1 MATQEVSQLYSAPAG
16 TRLGWFSPVLL
27 SGLLL
32 NYQLYS
38 HTFNLFSKPSCLLP
52 IHLIVCVHE
61 RTLLA
66 VNVKT
71 SALDSSARGHICG
84 QATALCSASKD
95 SFQTQVLACWNA
107 PPPRTH
113 VHTHTHE
120 RATHTHT
127 QRTSLCF
134 VQIPLQYQVFPK
146 AIAISRK
153 KQGDRHS
160 FPWLVGWA
168 GLLADAILD
177 YAGRWPLTCLSSCVD
192 ICFHFKSCGPF
203 LLKFIVFVLF

>member
-1 MATQEVSQLYSAPAG
+1 MLECTP
-16 TRLGWFSPVLL
+16 
-27 SGLLL
+27 
-32 NYQLYS
+32 
-38 HTFNLFSKPSCLLP
+38 H
-52 IHLIVCVHE
+52 H
-61 RTLLA
+61 
-66 VNVKT
+66 
-71 SALDSSARGHICG
+71 ALTC
-84 QATALCSASKD
+84 
-95 SFQTQVLACWNA
+95 
-107 PPPRTH
+107 
-113 VHTHTHE
+113 THTHMRE
-120 RATHTHT
+120 RHTHT

-177 YAGRWPLTCLSSCVD
+177 YAGRWPLTCLSACVD

-203 LLKFIVFVLF
+203 LLKFIVFVLFYLEIVGALMCVAFQVFREQPVQEAENSLYHCPLRGLRPIG